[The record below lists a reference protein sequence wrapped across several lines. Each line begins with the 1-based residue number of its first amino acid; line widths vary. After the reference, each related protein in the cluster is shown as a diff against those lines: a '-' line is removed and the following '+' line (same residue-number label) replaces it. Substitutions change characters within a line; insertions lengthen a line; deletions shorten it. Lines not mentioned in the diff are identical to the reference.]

1 MRSSLSRLPEVPRVG
16 DGEPPG
22 DAGGEVCLQRHGAQ
36 LELVGND
43 GELVGGDPGAETGFP
58 DALCSIGSLALR
70 LT

>member
-1 MRSSLSRLPEVPRVG
+1 MR

-22 DAGGEVCLQRHGAQ
+22 DAGGEVGVQRHGAQ
-36 LELVGND
+36 LELAGND
-43 GELVGGDPGAETGFP
+43 GEHIGGPPGAETGFP